1 MSDTNQVSTNP
12 LLRGAFFDGSNLYV
26 WSVPTLAAINGY
38 QLSLRSSTGSQPQTG
53 SNPDPTSGWSV
64 LAQAQFFTNATMQLT
79 LSLGSGTQS
88 PYGPISAQ
96 PVSFP
101 INAQGIAVT
110 RAVRFADGSYYAS
123 WPTPVL
129 QPPSNPPDPNALSLT
144 RLLLRDAGSGLTEA
158 SAPTPLP
165 TTSGT
170 LASALP
176 AVIGNRLE
184 LRLLALNAN
193 LAGVASTPLKVVG
206 APATAVRVANNGA
219 TIEVWWRPSLDP
231 SVSGYQ
237 PWLYSVEDG
246 WAAGTGG
253 TADGAGH
260 GTITPPTLDPAKHWY
275 VTVIASA
282 TQAVAAVSV
291 PVALP
296 LQAYSL
302 SAVWAAPALLQAHVA
317 ANASSG
323 PAGPAQLVRA
333 LAGASE
339 LARVL
344 VDGAPA
350 QLPVDPAAVSALA
363 WRSADGGQL
372 GPEQQLSLALAAP
385 TGLGISTD
393 AVSGQSTL
401 SWTAAGGVNYQ
412 IEWAPGIAPVNAGAV
427 SSYPIPG
434 NLGGVQ
440 ALSARI
446 RSNMQSGNTSILGL
460 YSTPIGPLPA
470 APVDL
475 QAEYD
480 GLVIRAEWTPLAG
493 VDGYVLTA
501 WNGQG
506 AVLSQKLPAASG
518 SVELTR
524 SAGSASDPWQLVIQS
539 ARGNVVGAPCDAL
552 SLIEAGWYV
561 RAAASGA
568 APGTAALAPV
578 LSPQTLTQYSQAQP
592 YALSW
597 NLPDLG
603 INLSKLNPN
612 PAFTLVAGSGAWP
625 YQLQIQA
632 NSALW
637 TFDGTALRASL
648 VGNLQDFLVNLED
661 AGASAWGLDLIQRV
675 IARGAPLTF
684 QETLYVE
691 YGLTGPNARQGYGSF
706 DLRPGMV
713 LRVQAPDYLNLDPNQ
728 SGALL
733 NGFAPGASFDFPV
746 GVDRSSGWRPTL
758 DTAFAQLLALGAINV
773 SPPPINDDGS
783 AQGGAAAAADLGYT
797 QMLQSYLRVQVPA
810 TLLSATSGGSAQAVD
825 QYLITA
831 AASYAELIAI
841 QSPPSTAYSY
851 FRGRAVLQPC
861 VQIEVNGAPQTVAL
875 GTTVADVLRTQ
886 GALPA
891 VAGTALSGLSV
902 LRRIGPRQ
910 GEDSAVD
917 AAAMQPVLVGWNG
930 LANWGDGASA
940 LDLPV
945 LAGDAIWF
953 S

>member
-12 LLRGAFFDGSNLYV
+12 LLRGAFFDGTNLYV

-64 LAQAQFFTNATMQLT
+64 LAQAQFFAGATMQLT
-79 LSLGSGTQS
+79 FSLGSGTQS
-88 PYGPISAQ
+88 PFGPISAQ

-110 RAVRFADGSYYAS
+110 QAVRFADGRYYAS
-123 WPTPVL
+123 WPSPVL
-129 QPPSNPPDPNALSLT
+129 PPPSNPPDPNALSAT
-144 RLLLRDAGSGLTEA
+144 RLLLRDGGTGLTEA
-158 SAPTPLP
+158 SALALLP
-165 TTSGT
+165 TTSGA
-170 LASALP
+170 LASAQP
-176 AVIGNRLE
+176 AAIGNRLE
-184 LRLLALNAN
+184 LRLLALNASM
-193 LAGVASTPLKVVG
+193 AGVASAPLKVVG
-206 APATAVRVANNGA
+206 APATSVRVANNGA
-219 TIEVWWRPSLDP
+219 SIEVWWRPSLDP
-231 SVSGYQ
+231 AVSAYQ

-253 TADGAGH
+253 TADSAGH
-260 GTITPPTLDPAKHWY
+260 GTITPPTLDPNKHWY
-275 VTVIASA
+275 VAVIASA
-282 TQAVAAVSV
+282 SQSVAAVSE
-291 PVALP
+291 PLALP

-302 SAVWAAPALLQAHVA
+302 TAVQAAPGVLQARVA
-317 ANASSG
+317 ASAGSG
-323 PAGPAQLVRA
+323 PAGPTQLVRA
-333 LAGASE
+333 LAGGAE

-344 VDGAPA
+344 TDGAPA

-372 GPEQQLSLALAAP
+372 GPEQQLNLALAAP
-385 TGLGISTD
+385 AGMSISTD

-401 SWTAAGGVNYQ
+401 NWTAASGTSYQ
-412 IEWAPGIAPVNAGAV
+412 IEWAPGIAPVNAGVV

-440 ALSARI
+440 SLSARI
-446 RSNMQSGNTSILGL
+446 RSATQSGNTSIQGL

-480 GLVIRAEWTPLAG
+480 GLVIRAEWTPLAD

-506 AVLSQKLPAASG
+506 AVLAQKLPAAAG
-518 SVELTR
+518 GAELTR

-539 ARGNVVGAPCDAL
+539 ARGNVVGAPSAPL
-552 SLIEAGWYV
+552 ELIEAGWYT
-561 RAAASGA
+561 RAAANGA

-578 LSPQTLTQYSQAQP
+578 LNSQTLTQFTQQQP

-603 INLSKLNPN
+603 INLSKVTSNPS
-612 PAFTLVAGSGAWP
+612 FTLAAGSGAWP
-625 YQLQIQA
+625 YQLQIPA

-648 VGNLQDFLVNLED
+648 VGDLQDFLVNLES
-661 AGASAWGLDLIQRV
+661 AGASAWGLDLLQRV

-713 LRVQAPDYLNLDPNQ
+713 LRVQAPDYLDLDPNQ
-728 SGALL
+728 SGELL
-733 NGFAPGASFDFPV
+733 NGFAPGAIFDYPV

-758 DTAFAQLLALGAINV
+758 DTAFAQLLALGAVTV

-797 QMLQSYLRVQVPA
+797 SMSQPYLRVQVPA
-810 TLLSATSGGSAQAVD
+810 KLLNATSGGSSQAID

-831 AASYAELIAI
+831 AASYAGLIAI

-861 VQIEVNGAPQTVAL
+861 VQIEVNGSAQTVAL
-875 GTTVADVLRTQ
+875 GTTIADVLRAQ
-886 GALPA
+886 GALPG
-891 VAGTALSGLSV
+891 VAGTTLSGLSV
-902 LRRIGPRQ
+902 LRRVGPRQ
-910 GEDSAVD
+910 GDSAAVD
-917 AAAMQPVLVGWNG
+917 AAAAEPVLVGWNG